1 MSATEPDKK
10 PARPVTPRNRARRL
24 AVQTLYGWLLNPRDA
39 AALKAEARQDEE
51 FPKADAALLDR
62 LLDGV
67 TAEADSLRAR
77 LSPYLDRSVDSLSP
91 VEHVILLMGAHELV
105 THVETPYRVI
115 ISEAIELAKRFGG
128 TDGHKYVN
136 GVLDK
141 LAGDVRADEKA
152 RRPG

>member
-24 AVQTLYGWLLNPRDA
+24 AMQTLYGWLLNPRDA
-39 AALKAEARQDEE
+39 EALKAEARLHDE

-62 LLDGV
+62 LVDGV
-67 TAEADSLRAR
+67 TAHAEALRAR
-77 LSPYLDRSVDSLSP
+77 VTPYLDRSVDSLSP
-91 VEHVILLMGAHELV
+91 VEHVVLLMGAHELV
-105 THVETPYRVI
+105 AHIETPYRVI
-115 ISEAIELAKRFGG
+115 ISEAIELAKLYGG

-141 LAGDVRADEKA
+141 LARDVRADEKA

>member
-39 AALKAEARQDEE
+39 EALKAEARLHDE

-62 LLDGV
+62 LVDGV
-67 TAEADSLRAR
+67 TANAEALRAR
-77 LSPYLDRSVDSLSP
+77 VTPYLDRSVDSLSP
-91 VEHVILLMGAHELV
+91 VEHVVLLMGAHELV
-105 THVETPYRVI
+105 AHIETPYRVI
-115 ISEAIELAKRFGG
+115 ISEAIELAKLYGG

-141 LAGDVRADEKA
+141 LAADVRADEKA